1 MNDDKYNKYLDK
13 NIYIKSTLSIIWWM
27 ILGVVFL
34 TCIFLAVSVIFSV
47 FEGEEGAFESWILS
61 VLVAVGTAYPAL
73 RLIKKIRYMGF
84 AIRFSRFLTKQ
95 DKPFIEIRNLEEE
108 TGENELISPYKG
120 ELLTNINGAIKYGY
134 IRNCT
139 IEFHDGV
146 PVIALEK
153 KIVIDKCPHCGA
165 PVVGVYDDSYICSYC
180 GNKIINVIEKK

>member
-27 ILGVVFL
+27 ILGV
-34 TCIFLAVSVIFSV
+34 IFIFCTIMAFSVIFSV
-47 FEGEEGAFESWILS
+47 FEGDEGAFETWILS
-61 VLVAVGTAYPAL
+61 VLIAIGTAYPAI

-84 AIRFSRFLTKQ
+84 AIRFSKVLTKM
-95 DKPFIEIRNLEEE
+95 DKPFIRISEFEDDIEA
-108 TGENELISPYKG
+108 NELVSPYKN
-120 ELLTNINGAIKYGY
+120 EMLSNINGAIKYGY

-165 PVVGVYDDSYICSYC
+165 PVTGVYDASYICSYC
-180 GNKIINVIEKK
+180 GNKIVDVIEKK